1 MLNTVKLRNY
11 LLEPLSYVHSHKY
24 GFFNKSMESMKY
36 EPAVVP
42 LLIDERLKNNK
53 LGIVAAVKR
62 NGQWLETSVDDFR
75 DKVKN
80 LGLGLY
86 SLGVRKGDRVSIHS
100 ENSTEWLICDQAVLS
115 IGAVN
120 VAIYTTQPADQITY
134 ILENSEAKV
143 HIVSNDKLFEET
155 KPLIKPIKTVTSII
169 SILPSVHKKL
179 LGFEQVMEMGRNLD
193 RENPA
198 LFEELRNAIKPEDLA
213 NINYTSGTTGVPK
226 GVMLTHMNLASNTI
240 ASAGRMPF
248 NTEVI
253 DRPKILSYLP
263 LAHMLERI
271 ASYLYLHEGG
281 SIYYVEDINDFKT
294 DLIEIKPIYFATVPR
309 LLEKI
314 MTGIKVKGQE
324 LKGLKKSLYY
334 WAINLAE
341 GFDPERP
348 PNGLNAVKWNI
359 ADKLIFSKFRAGLG
373 GNLLG
378 STVGGAALE
387 PSVMRFFNGIGLKV
401 GMGYGLTETSPV
413 MTSSMP
419 DQIRIGSAGL
429 PLEDVEIRI
438 AEDGEIQTIGPN
450 IMKGYYK
457 LPDKTAEVM
466 TDDGWF
472 CTGDIGYIDHEGWLF
487 ITDRKKSM
495 FKLSTGKYVAP
506 QPIENSL
513 MNSGFIDQAMVIGSQ
528 EKFCAALI
536 IPDWKNIKKRFEH
549 NGYEFPTENLTE
561 NKHIIQRVQKE
572 VDKVNA
578 NLPHWEKV
586 KKFILIEKPFSIDKG
601 ELTPKMSIRRNVVK
615 ENNKELISN
624 LYVDSE
630 TSII

>member
-1 MLNTVKLRNY
+1 
-11 LLEPLSYVHSHKY
+11 
-24 GFFNKSMESMKY
+24 MKY

-42 LLIDERLKNNK
+42 LLIDQRLKENK
-53 LGIVAAVKR
+53 LGIAAAVKR
-62 NGQWLETSVDDFR
+62 NGEWIETSVEDFR
-75 DKVKN
+75 NKVKY

-134 ILENSEAKV
+134 ILQNSEAKV
-143 HIVSNDKLFEET
+143 HIVSNDGLFEET
-155 KPLIKPIKTVTSII
+155 KPLIKAIKTVTSII
-169 SILPSVHKKL
+169 SIQPSNHEKL
-179 LGFEQVMEMGRNLD
+179 LGFGQVMEMGQALEKD
-193 RENPA
+193 QPD
-198 LFEELRNAIKPEDLA
+198 LFEEHRNAIEPDDLA

-240 ASAGRMPF
+240 ASASRMPF
-248 NTEVI
+248 NAEII

-271 ASYLYLHEGG
+271 ATYLYIHEGA
-281 SIYYVEDINDFKT
+281 SIYYVEDIQEFKT
-294 DLIEIKPIYFATVPR
+294 DLITIKPIYFATVPR

-314 MTGIKVKGQE
+314 MTGLKVRGQE
-324 LKGLKKSLYY
+324 LSGAKKTLYY
-334 WAINLAE
+334 WAIKFAE
-341 GFDPERP
+341 EFDPEHP
-348 PNGLNAVKWNI
+348 PKGLDALRWKF
-359 ADKLIFSKFRAGLG
+359 ADKLVYQKIRDGMG

-378 STVGGAALE
+378 TTVGGAALA
-387 PSVMRFFNGIGLKV
+387 PNVMRFFNGIGFKV

-413 MTSSMP
+413 MTSSLP
-419 DQIRIGSAGL
+419 DQIRIGSAGV

-450 IMKGYYK
+450 VMKGYYK
-457 LPDKTAEVM
+457 MPDKTAEVM
-466 TDDGWF
+466 TEDGWF
-472 CTGDIGYIDHEGWLF
+472 CTGDIGYIDDEGWLF

-513 MNSGFIDQAMVIGSQ
+513 MNSGFIDQALVIGNQ

-536 IPDWKNIKKRFEH
+536 VPDWTNMKKRFEN
-549 NGYEFPTENLTE
+549 NGYDFPTENVCE
-561 NKHIIQRVQKE
+561 NEYVIHRIQRE
-572 VDKVNA
+572 VDKVNMK
-578 NLPHWEKV
+578 LPHWEKV
-586 KKFILIEKPFSIDKG
+586 KKFILIEEAFTIDKG
-601 ELTPKMSIRRNVVK
+601 ELTPKMSIRRSVVK
-615 ENNKELISN
+615 EHNKESISRI
-624 LYVDSE
+624 YADSE
-630 TSII
+630 TSAI